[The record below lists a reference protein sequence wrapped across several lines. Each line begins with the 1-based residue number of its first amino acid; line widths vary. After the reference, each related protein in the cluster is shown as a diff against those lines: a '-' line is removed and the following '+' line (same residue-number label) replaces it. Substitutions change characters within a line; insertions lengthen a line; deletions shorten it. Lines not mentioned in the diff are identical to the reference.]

1 MPIQT
6 TTVARARNTD
16 PQTSH
21 DAAES
26 VKRIEEQRRAIFA
39 LLDGT
44 PMCDERLIKLYEA
57 VWKYEG
63 YPAPTPSGIRTRRH
77 ELVQRGLVEATGLKE
92 RMKTGGWGIVWRVVK

>member
-1 MPIQT
+1 MSIQA

-26 VKRIEEQRRAIFA
+26 VQRITETQRAILS

-44 PMCDERLIKLYEA
+44 PMCDEKLIELY
-57 VWKYEG
+57 VHSWKREG
-63 YPAPTPSGIRTRRH
+63 FPRASASGIRSRRS
-77 ELVQRGLVEATGLKE
+77 ELVERGLIEPTAFKE
-92 RMKTGGWGIVWRVVK
+92 RMQTGGWGRVWQVKK

>member
-44 PMCDERLIKLYEA
+44 PMCDEKLVEQYEMWEKIDNFPQ
-57 VWKYEG
+57 V
-63 YPAPTPSGIRTRRH
+63 TPQRIRTARAD
-77 ELVQRGLVEATGLKE
+77 LVKLGQVVATEYKE
-92 RMKTGGWGIVWRVVK
+92 RMRSGRYGIIWRVTA